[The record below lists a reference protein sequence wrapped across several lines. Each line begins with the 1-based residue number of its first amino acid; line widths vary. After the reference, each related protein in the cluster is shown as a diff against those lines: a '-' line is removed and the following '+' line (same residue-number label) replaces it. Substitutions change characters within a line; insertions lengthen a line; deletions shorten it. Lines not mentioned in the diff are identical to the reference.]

1 MVGAGVGGLSGLW
14 RAAFGARHAARGRAD
29 SDTLGTATM
38 GRTSRSPG
46 EGADAGAGAGAGEW
60 GVHGPWVAPP
70 PPLPPKLFAGLVRG
84 AGGTKRSA
92 ATRDSR
98 DARDARGARG
108 AKPAQT
114 SDNNVVG

>member
-29 SDTLGTATM
+29 SGTLGTATM
-38 GRTSRSPG
+38 GRTSRSPPG
-46 EGADAGAGAGAGEW
+46 EGADA
-60 GVHGPWVAPP
+60 
-70 PPLPPKLFAGLVRG
+70 G

-108 AKPAQT
+108 AEPAQT
-114 SDNNVVG
+114 STNNVVGCNLLRHPPIMSIYHMKAPWMPLLGRPYEC